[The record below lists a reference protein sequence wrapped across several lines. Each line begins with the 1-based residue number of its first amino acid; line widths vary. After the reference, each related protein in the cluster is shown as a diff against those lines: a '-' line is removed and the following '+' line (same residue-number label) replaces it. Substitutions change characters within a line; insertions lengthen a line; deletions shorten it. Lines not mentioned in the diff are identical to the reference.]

1 MAIAKIHAIK
11 STVKKAIDYITNP
24 DKTILPDGTQL
35 VSSFGCAT
43 ETADIEFNL
52 TANLANELNGDYS
65 KTGGAN
71 NLAYHM
77 VQSFALEDNK
87 KVTPEEIHELGKQF
101 AERFLQGKHE
111 YVIATHIDKGH
122 IHNHIIFN
130 ATSFKDYKKFR
141 SQPYKTVAKIR
152 EISDKICEENGLSV
166 IQNKGI
172 GKSYKEWQITKSG
185 DITWKDTIK
194 NKIDEIIPKVNSFKE
209 FVSQMKSAGF
219 DVKQGKHI
227 SFKAPEQER
236 YVRGKRIGENY
247 TKDKII
253 ERIST
258 KKNIAKNTV
267 ITIDK
272 SYIFK
277 ALTDGF
283 ILRVPNQDYYVYLN
297 GDTAIIKDDN
307 NITATLT
314 ATEYSVLNK
323 GLQSAGTISTE
334 NLLSAYGTTEIKV
347 ELEQTKNENGEIP
360 LSEYIKN
367 RQLAN
372 KEKLHRAAK
381 AIAYSRTEGVIYYS
395 DYSKRIKSL
404 KDQSYETKHTLIKL
418 DDTVES
424 IKSVGKLLIT
434 YNKYLP
440 VKQELDKL
448 KFAKFTR
455 KKFENKH
462 QAELASF
469 EYVSEQLQKLG
480 VDPNT
485 VNKDMLIGEIKAN
498 EKIIKEIE
506 EKADK
511 IFERIERLNEAQSV
525 VDDFISDTS
534 RGDDLLQFSKKQH
547 HKKEDINL

>member
-24 DKTILPDGTQL
+24 NKTILPDGTQL

-111 YVIATHIDKGH
+111 YVIATHVDKGH

-130 ATSFKDYKKFR
+130 ATSHKDYKKFR

-166 IQNKGI
+166 IQTKGI

-185 DITWKDTIK
+185 GITWKDTIK

-258 KKNIAKNTV
+258 EKNIAKNTV

-277 ALTDGF
+277 TLTDGF
-283 ILRVPNQDYYVYLN
+283 ILRVPNKDYYVYLN
-297 GDTAIIKDDN
+297 GDTAKLKDDN

-334 NLLSAYGTTEIKV
+334 NLLSAYGTTEIMV
-347 ELEQTKNENGEIP
+347 ELGQTKNENGEIP

>member
-209 FVSQMKSAGF
+209 FISQMKSAGF

-258 KKNIAKNTV
+258 EKNIAKNTV

-277 ALTDGF
+277 TLTDGF
-283 ILRVPNQDYYVYLN
+283 ILRVPNKDYYVYLN
-297 GDTAIIKDDN
+297 GDTAKLKDDN

-334 NLLSAYGTTEIKV
+334 NLLSAYGTTEIMV
-347 ELEQTKNENGEIP
+347 ELGQTKNENGEIP

-440 VKQELDKL
+440 VKQELDEL

-547 HKKEDINL
+547 QKKEDINL

>member
-209 FVSQMKSAGF
+209 FISQMKSAGF

-258 KKNIAKNTV
+258 EKNIAKNTV

-277 ALTDGF
+277 TLTDGF
-283 ILRVPNQDYYVYLN
+283 ILRVPNKDYYVYLN
-297 GDTAIIKDDN
+297 GDTAKLKDDN

-334 NLLSAYGTTEIKV
+334 NLLSAYGTTEIMV
-347 ELEQTKNENGEIP
+347 ELGQTKNENGEIP

-440 VKQELDKL
+440 VKQELDEL

-485 VNKDMLIGEIKAN
+485 VNKDILIGEIKAN

-547 HKKEDINL
+547 QKKEDINL

>member
-111 YVIATHIDKGH
+111 YVIATHVDKGH

-130 ATSFKDYKKFR
+130 ATSHKDYKKFR

-166 IQNKGI
+166 IQTKGI

-236 YVRGKRIGENY
+236 YPE
-247 TKDKII
+247 
-253 ERIST
+253 
-258 KKNIAKNTV
+258 
-267 ITIDK
+267 
-272 SYIFK
+272 SYC
-277 ALTDGF
+277 
-283 ILRVPNQDYYVYLN
+283 
-297 GDTAIIKDDN
+297 
-307 NITATLT
+307 
-314 ATEYSVLNK
+314 
-323 GLQSAGTISTE
+323 
-334 NLLSAYGTTEIKV
+334 
-347 ELEQTKNENGEIP
+347 
-360 LSEYIKN
+360 
-367 RQLAN
+367 
-372 KEKLHRAAK
+372 
-381 AIAYSRTEGVIYYS
+381 
-395 DYSKRIKSL
+395 
-404 KDQSYETKHTLIKL
+404 
-418 DDTVES
+418 
-424 IKSVGKLLIT
+424 
-434 YNKYLP
+434 
-440 VKQELDKL
+440 
-448 KFAKFTR
+448 
-455 KKFENKH
+455 
-462 QAELASF
+462 
-469 EYVSEQLQKLG
+469 
-480 VDPNT
+480 
-485 VNKDMLIGEIKAN
+485 
-498 EKIIKEIE
+498 
-506 EKADK
+506 
-511 IFERIERLNEAQSV
+511 
-525 VDDFISDTS
+525 
-534 RGDDLLQFSKKQH
+534 
-547 HKKEDINL
+547 

>member
-11 STVKKAIDYITNP
+11 STVKKSIDYITNP

-101 AERFLQGKHE
+101 VERFLQGKHE
-111 YVIATHIDKGH
+111 YVIATHVDKGH

-130 ATSFKDYKKFR
+130 ATSHKDYKKFR

-185 DITWKDTIK
+185 EITWKDTIK

-258 KKNIAKNTV
+258 EKNIAKNTV

-277 ALTDGF
+277 TLTDGF

-297 GDTAIIKDDN
+297 GDTAKLKDDK

-334 NLLSAYGTTEIKV
+334 ILLSAYGTTEIKV

-440 VKQELDKL
+440 VKQEFDKL

-525 VDDFISDTS
+525 VNDFISDTS

-547 HKKEDINL
+547 YKKDDINL

>member
-11 STVKKAIDYITNP
+11 STVKKSIDYITNP

-101 AERFLQGKHE
+101 VERFLQGKHE
-111 YVIATHIDKGH
+111 YVIATHVDKGH

-130 ATSFKDYKKFR
+130 ATSHKDYKKFR

-166 IQNKGI
+166 IQTKGI

-185 DITWKDTIK
+185 EITWKDTIK

-258 KKNIAKNTV
+258 EKNIAKNTV

-277 ALTDGF
+277 TLTDGF

-297 GDTAIIKDDN
+297 GDTAKLKDDK

-334 NLLSAYGTTEIKV
+334 ILLSAYGTTEIKV

-547 HKKEDINL
+547 YKKDDINL

>member
-111 YVIATHIDKGH
+111 YVIATHVDKGH

-130 ATSFKDYKKFR
+130 ATSHKDYKKFR

-166 IQNKGI
+166 IQTKGI

-258 KKNIAKNTV
+258 EKNIAKNTV

-297 GDTAIIKDDN
+297 GDTAKLKDDK

-440 VKQELDKL
+440 VKQEFDKL

-455 KKFENKH
+455 KKFENKY

-547 HKKEDINL
+547 YKKDDINL

>member
-11 STVKKAIDYITNP
+11 STVKKSIDYITNP

-111 YVIATHIDKGH
+111 YVIATHVDKGH

-130 ATSFKDYKKFR
+130 ATSHKDYKKFR

-166 IQNKGI
+166 IQTKGI

-258 KKNIAKNTV
+258 EKNIAKNTV

-277 ALTDGF
+277 TLTDGF

-297 GDTAIIKDDN
+297 GDTAKLKDDK

-334 NLLSAYGTTEIKV
+334 NLLSAYRTTEIKV

-440 VKQELDKL
+440 VKQEFDKL

-547 HKKEDINL
+547 YKKDDINL

>member
-111 YVIATHIDKGH
+111 YVIATHVDKGH

-130 ATSFKDYKKFR
+130 ATSHKDYKKFR

-166 IQNKGI
+166 IQTKGI

-258 KKNIAKNTV
+258 EKNIAKNTV

-297 GDTAIIKDDN
+297 GDTAKLKDDK

-440 VKQELDKL
+440 VKQEFDKL

-469 EYVSEQLQKLG
+469 EYVSERLQKLG

-547 HKKEDINL
+547 YKKDDINL

>member
-111 YVIATHIDKGH
+111 YVIATHVDKGH

-130 ATSFKDYKKFR
+130 ATSHKDYKKFR

-166 IQNKGI
+166 IQTKGI

-258 KKNIAKNTV
+258 EKNIAKNTV

-297 GDTAIIKDDN
+297 GDTAKLKDDK

-440 VKQELDKL
+440 VKQEFDKL

-547 HKKEDINL
+547 YNKDDINL

>member
-111 YVIATHIDKGH
+111 YVIATHVDKGH

-130 ATSFKDYKKFR
+130 ATSHKDYKKFR

-166 IQNKGI
+166 IQTKGI

-258 KKNIAKNTV
+258 EKNIAKNTV

-297 GDTAIIKDDN
+297 GDTAKLKDDK

-395 DYSKRIKSL
+395 DYSQRIKSL

-440 VKQELDKL
+440 VKQEFDKL

-547 HKKEDINL
+547 YKKDDINL

>member
-111 YVIATHIDKGH
+111 YVIATHVDKGH

-130 ATSFKDYKKFR
+130 ATSHKDYKKFR

-166 IQNKGI
+166 IQTKGI

-258 KKNIAKNTV
+258 EKNIAKNTV

-283 ILRVPNQDYYVYLN
+283 ILCVPNQDYYVYLN
-297 GDTAIIKDDN
+297 GDTAKLKDDK

-440 VKQELDKL
+440 VKQEFDKL

-534 RGDDLLQFSKKQH
+534 RGDDLLQFNKKQH
-547 HKKEDINL
+547 YKKDDINL

>member
-111 YVIATHIDKGH
+111 YVIATHVDKGH

-130 ATSFKDYKKFR
+130 ATSHKDYKKFR

-166 IQNKGI
+166 IQTKGI

-258 KKNIAKNTV
+258 EKNIAKNTV

-297 GDTAIIKDDN
+297 GDTAKLKDDK

-440 VKQELDKL
+440 VKQEFDKL

-547 HKKEDINL
+547 YKKDDINL

>member
-24 DKTILPDGTQL
+24 NKTILPDGTQL

-111 YVIATHIDKGH
+111 YVIATHVDKGH

-130 ATSFKDYKKFR
+130 ATSHKDYKKFR

-166 IQNKGI
+166 IQTKGI

-258 KKNIAKNTV
+258 EKNIAKNTV

-297 GDTAIIKDDN
+297 GDTAKLKDDN

-547 HKKEDINL
+547 YKKDDINL

>member
-24 DKTILPDGTQL
+24 NKTILPDGTQL

-111 YVIATHIDKGH
+111 YVIATHVDKGH

-130 ATSFKDYKKFR
+130 ATSHKDYKKFR

-166 IQNKGI
+166 IQTKGI

-258 KKNIAKNTV
+258 EKNIAKNTV

-297 GDTAIIKDDN
+297 GDTAKLKDDN

-440 VKQELDKL
+440 VKQEFDKL

-547 HKKEDINL
+547 YKKDDINL

>member
-11 STVKKAIDYITNP
+11 STVKKSIDYITNP

-101 AERFLQGKHE
+101 VERFLQGKHE
-111 YVIATHIDKGH
+111 YVIATHVDKGH

-130 ATSFKDYKKFR
+130 ATSHKDYKKFR

-185 DITWKDTIK
+185 EITWKDTIK

-258 KKNIAKNTV
+258 EKNIAKNTV

-277 ALTDGF
+277 TLTDGF

-297 GDTAIIKDDN
+297 GDTAKLKDDK

-334 NLLSAYGTTEIKV
+334 ILLSAYGTTEIKV

-424 IKSVGKLLIT
+424 IKSVGKLLVT

-440 VKQELDKL
+440 VKQEFDKL

-547 HKKEDINL
+547 YKKDDINL

>member
-1 MAIAKIHAIK
+1 MAIAKIRAIK
-11 STVKKAIDYITNP
+11 STLKKAIEYIANP
-24 DKTILPDGTQL
+24 NKTVLSDGTQL

-43 ETADIEFNL
+43 ETAHIEFNL

-101 AERFLQGKHE
+101 VERFLQDKHE
-111 YVIATHIDKGH
+111 YIIATHIDKGH
-122 IHNHIIFN
+122 VHNHIIFN
-130 ATSFKDYKKFR
+130 ATSYKNYKKFR
-141 SQPYKTVAKIR
+141 SQPYKTIAEIR

-166 IQNKGI
+166 IKNRGI
-172 GKSYKEWQITKSG
+172 GKSYKEWQITKNG

-194 NKIDEIIPKVNSFKE
+194 NKIDELIPKVNSFKE
-209 FVSQMKSAGF
+209 FVSQMESAGF
-219 DVKQGKHI
+219 SVKQGKHI

-247 TKDKII
+247 TKEKII

-258 KKNIAKNTV
+258 EKEITQTTV

-277 ALTDGF
+277 TLTDGF

-297 GDTAIIKDDN
+297 GKTAELKDDN
-307 NITATLT
+307 NIIATLT
-314 ATEYSVLNK
+314 ASEYSKLNN
-323 GLQSAGTISTE
+323 GLQVAGTISTE
-334 NLLSAYGTTEIKV
+334 SLVSSYSKV
-347 ELEQTKNENGEIP
+347 EIRTDVEQLKNENGEIP

-367 RQLAN
+367 RQSAN
-372 KEKLHRAAK
+372 KEKLHRVAQAV
-381 AIAYSRTEGVIYYS
+381 AYSRSEGVIYYS
-395 DYSKRIKSL
+395 DYSKCIKSL
-404 KDQSYETKHTLIKL
+404 KDQSYDTKHTLIKL
-418 DDTVES
+418 DETVES
-424 IKSVGKLLIT
+424 IKSVGKLLVT

-440 VKQELDKL
+440 VMQEYNNLR
-448 KFAKFTR
+448 FAKFTR

-469 EYVSEQLQKLG
+469 EYVAEQLKKLG

-485 VNKDMLIGEIKAN
+485 VNKDTLIGEIKAN
-498 EKIIKEIE
+498 EKVIRELE
-506 EKADK
+506 EKAEK
-511 IFERIERLNEAQSV
+511 IFERIEKLSEAQSI
-525 VDDFISDTS
+525 VDDFISDTG
-534 RGDDLLQFSKKQH
+534 RDEELVQFSRKH
-547 HKKEDINL
+547 NHKKDDINL